1 MSTVTTSTE
10 AKHSEQR
17 WAVVLA
23 ILFVLALLVQF
34 PQRIRI
40 FPPLILCIIVAAEM
54 IPLIIV
60 MLMPHLRFWQRI
72 ERTSTLIFSA
82 AATVLCVAN
91 LATIIRVMLD
101 NSQEISGLLLLI
113 SGLGVWIINIV
124 SFSIF
129 YWAVD
134 RGGPAGRSGNT
145 DRLADWLFPQEG
157 APKEDYPEGWKPA
170 YIDYLFLGF
179 STSAAFSATDVLPLT
194 HRAKM
199 LMMLQSSISL
209 MTILV
214 VMSRAINILA

>member
-1 MSTVTTSTE
+1 MTASTKT
-10 AKHSEQR
+10 KHTEQR

-34 PQRIRI
+34 PHRIRI
-40 FPPLILCIIVAAEM
+40 FPPLILCVIVAAEM

-60 MLMPHLRFWQRI
+60 MLMPQQRFWQRI
-72 ERTSTLIFSA
+72 ERASTLIFSA
-82 AATVLCVAN
+82 AAAVLCVAN
-91 LATIIRVMLD
+91 LSTIIKVMLD
-101 NSQEISGLLLLI
+101 NSQEVSGLQLLV

-124 SFSIF
+124 SFSIL
-129 YWAVD
+129 YWTVD
-134 RGGPAGRSGNT
+134 RGGPAGRLGNT
-145 DRLADWLFPQEG
+145 ATIADWLFPQEG

-194 HRAKM
+194 HRAKL

-209 MTILV
+209 LTILV